1 MISGARHMRPLN
13 EKCLFPSSSSALL
26 AHVRQCM
33 EGGRERERERVCKV
47 MKKMIFWSK
56 RRVRTSLLPHDEEK
70 REVVNR
76 M

>member
-33 EGGRERERERVCKV
+33 EGGRERERE
-47 MKKMIFWSK
+47 
-56 RRVRTSLLPHDEEK
+56 SLQSDEEDDFL
-70 REVVNR
+70 EQEESQNISPSS
-76 M
+76 